1 MVLDALA
8 RAAESGVPVVRAS
21 RVDEGLVDRNVEVDD
36 DALGLVA
43 ARYQGRWPDKV
54 ISGVT
59 LSTISLPEFVAAYF
73 VIFLLTQVFP
83 IFQPVAMVFPGMG
96 FWDRLQAV
104 ALPVIVLVLVV
115 LAHMMRMTRAAILNV
130 MQSAYIETAELKGLS
145 PMRVIW
151 RHALPNAV
159 APIVSVVVLNLAYL
173 VVGVVVVEGVFGP
186 AGGAGGGTDLCGRVY
201 RAEHSGRCHFHH
213 RQSATE
219 APEMRMPL
227 SAIIGLVLTGGFL
240 FCALFAQIIA
250 PYPVDAI
257 LGGVWEPPS
266 AQFWLGTDTIGR
278 DILSRMI
285 HGGQI
290 TIFVALAAS
299 LLSFGLGSF
308 LGFLAAVRG
317 GWIDQTLS
325 RTVDLV
331 MAIPSLIVALVVLSV
346 LPINLTVLIVVM
358 GLLDSTRVFRLS
370 RAVAMDIVVMD
381 YVEAA
386 RLRGEGQSWIIFREI
401 LPNALSPL
409 VAEFGLR
416 FIFAVLFISTLSF
429 LGLGIQPPL
438 ADWGGMV
445 KENKDGLVYGKAAAL
460 MPALAIAV
468 LAISVNL
475 VADWILS
482 RTTSLKGGRGG

>member
-1 MVLDALA
+1 
-8 RAAESGVPVVRAS
+8 
-21 RVDEGLVDRNVEVDD
+21 
-36 DALGLVA
+36 
-43 ARYQGRWPDKV
+43 
-54 ISGVT
+54 
-59 LSTISLPEFVAAYF
+59 
-73 VIFLLTQVFP
+73 
-83 IFQPVAMVFPGMG
+83 
-96 FWDRLQAV
+96 
-104 ALPVIVLVLVV
+104 
-115 LAHMMRMTRAAILNV
+115 
-130 MQSAYIETAELKGLS
+130 
-145 PMRVIW
+145 
-151 RHALPNAV
+151 
-159 APIVSVVVLNLAYL
+159 
-173 VVGVVVVEGVFGP
+173 
-186 AGGAGGGTDLCGRVY
+186 
-201 RAEHSGRCHFHH
+201 
-213 RQSATE
+213 
-219 APEMRMPL
+219 MRMPV
-227 SAIIGLVLTGGFL
+227 SALIGLILTGAFL
-240 FCALFAQIIA
+240 FCAVFAQLIA
-250 PYPVDAI
+250 PHPVDAV

-285 HGGQI
+285 YGGQI

-299 LLSFGLGSF
+299 VLSFGLGSF

-317 GWIDQTLS
+317 GWIDQSLS

-346 LPINLTVLIVVM
+346 LPINLTVLILVM
-358 GLLDSTRVFRLS
+358 GLLDATRVFRLS

-386 RLRGEGQSWIIFREI
+386 KLRGEGQSWIIFREI

-445 KENKDGLVYGKAAAL
+445 KENKDGLIYGKAAAL
-460 MPALAIAV
+460 MPALAIAL